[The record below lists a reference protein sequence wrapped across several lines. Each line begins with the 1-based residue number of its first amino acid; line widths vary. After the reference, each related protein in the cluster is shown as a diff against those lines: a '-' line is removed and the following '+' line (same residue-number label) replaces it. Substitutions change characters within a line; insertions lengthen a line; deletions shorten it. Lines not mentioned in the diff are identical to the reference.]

1 MTTNPTNLQRVRG
14 FFITLEGGEGA
25 GKTTQAAL
33 LAERLRAAGYRVH
46 VTREPGGTP
55 LGQGVRAL
63 LLHPAESLR
72 ALAAAGLAA
81 SSAPDEPAPSVL
93 PLTEA
98 LLLAADRAQHV
109 AEMREPLAAGVVV
122 ISDRYA
128 DATRAYQGAARG
140 LDTDTIETLQRI
152 ATGGLTPDLTLL
164 FDLPVAEGQRRKQ
177 HAHKAGGEWNR
188 LDSEAVAFHER
199 VRESYLTLAA
209 AEPSRW
215 VVLDATLPP
224 DALAERVWAVAEPR
238 LPREG

>member
-1 MTTNPTNLQRVRG
+1 MTTNPTNLQRARG

-25 GKTTQAAL
+25 GKTTQATL
-33 LAERLRAAGYRVH
+33 LAGRLRAAGYPVR
-46 VTREPGGTP
+46 VTREPGGTA

-63 LLHPAESLR
+63 LLHPTESLS
-72 ALAAAGLAA
+72 ALAEAGLVA
-81 SSAPDEPAPSVL
+81 SSTSDEPPASVL

-109 AEMREPLAAGVVV
+109 AEMRESLAAGVVV

-140 LDTDTIETLQRI
+140 LDTDTIATLEGI
-152 ATGGLTPDLTLL
+152 ATGGLVPDLTLL

-188 LDSEAVAFHER
+188 LDSEAAAFHER
-199 VRESYLTLAA
+199 VRAGYLALAA

-224 DALAERVWAVAEPR
+224 DALAQHVWSAVEAR
-238 LPREG
+238 LPTL